1 MNYYE
6 EIKNKIIDNETY
18 ERVKDYSKERH
29 RVITYYEIGKLLNEA
44 GGKYGANIIKQY
56 SKKLVIEVGT
66 KYNERTLRRMRQLYL
81 LFKKQKWSPL
91 ATKLSWSHYSEVL
104 SIKDEE
110 KLMYYI
116 NACISKN
123 LSKMELR
130 EKIKSKEYERLP
142 DETKNKIIK
151 EEKLEVKDLVPNP
164 ILIKNKN
171 NIEIITEKVL
181 HNLILEDIE
190 TFMSELGNN
199 FSFIGSEYKIKI
211 GDTYHKIDLLFFN
224 IKYNAYVVVELKVSE
239 FKVEYISQVQKYM
252 NYIDKNI
259 KEISNNNTIGIL
271 ICKRENKYVIE
282 YCSDERIVVREYE
295 LV

>member
-1 MNYYE
+1 MDYYE

-104 SIKDEE
+104 SIKDED

-116 NACISKN
+116 TACISKN

-171 NIEIITEKVL
+171 NIEISKEHFEISNDKDEY
-181 HNLILEDIE
+181 LIKDRNSTLGTKLNDIE
-190 TFMSELGNN
+190 
-199 FSFIGSEYKIKI
+199 IGKEQNKYTHILKDGDIIKI
-211 GDTYHKIDLLFFN
+211 GSSDS
-224 IKYNAYVVVELKVSE
+224 KYE
-239 FKVEYISQVQKYM
+239 FQFLVL
-252 NYIDKNI
+252 
-259 KEISNNNTIGIL
+259 SNN
-271 ICKRENKYVIE
+271 
-282 YCSDERIVVREYE
+282 
-295 LV
+295 